1 MILYTKCILPLVLIS
16 LPFFVIPTELSSSTS
31 AMDLKIFVFFAFYV
45 FMTTFATESFSEPRH
60 STTRTRRSPQRENL
74 SHCNSAF
81 LNFAK
86 FKQRG
91 CPPPKFCTLSRPLKL
106 RYCTKGPGTGVF

>member
-1 MILYTKCILPLVLIS
+1 MQNPMINIVNVFKRVVATSEFTFIKRIYCISQNLENGRNVGNQANNLNKMRV
-16 LPFFVIPTELSSSTS
+16 
-31 AMDLKIFVFFAFYV
+31 
-45 FMTTFATESFSEPRH
+45 
-60 STTRTRRSPQRENL
+60 RRSPKTEERENL